1 MIIFA
6 TMERSDLSPHLS
18 RIFFHELDINRIME
32 ADASSFPTVNSPPV
46 PLSPSNRTV
55 HTLSA
60 VSPVINTANTFDDT
74 SKFPFKISR
83 LV

>member
-1 MIIFA
+1 MIIFVI
-6 TMERSDLSPHLS
+6 ERSDLS
-18 RIFFHELDINRIME
+18 RIIFHELNIGIFNRIMQ

-46 PLSPSNRTV
+46 LLSPSNRAV

-60 VSPVINTANTFDDT
+60 GSPVINTTNTFDET